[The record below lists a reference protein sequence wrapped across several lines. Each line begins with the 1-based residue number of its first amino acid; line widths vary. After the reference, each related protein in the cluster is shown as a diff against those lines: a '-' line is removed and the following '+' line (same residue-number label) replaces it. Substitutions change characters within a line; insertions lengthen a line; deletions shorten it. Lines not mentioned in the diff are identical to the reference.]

1 MSIGPMAGLPAS
13 IAGLSAAQ
21 AKGSEVDRGPQ
32 ELAARQREA
41 YYAQKADDAANVG
54 QTDGED
60 HETADR
66 DADGRLAWTPPPD
79 AGRKGEQPLPNSRD
93 ASGQSGNLLDVSG

>member
-1 MSIGPMAGLPAS
+1 MSIGPTGGLPAS
-13 IAGLSAAQ
+13 IAGLPAAQ

-41 YYAQKADDAANVG
+41 YYAQEADDAANVG
-54 QTDGED
+54 ETDGED

-66 DADGRLAWTPPPD
+66 DADGRLAWTPSPE
-79 AGRKGEQPLPNSRD
+79 AGRKRDHLPPNSRD
-93 ASGQSGNLLDVSG
+93 ATGQSGNLLDLTG